1 MTEHDNVD
9 VAMARAGDPSPAQ
22 TEPEPALP
30 RSAPSSHRGQRPR
43 HMVFMCLK
51 CTSVAHAPQ
60 RGRTKENKGTK
71 YFFLCASR
79 LRCMCDACAFKA
91 HDVHVP
97 GSLPTVST
105 PHGFYTFVP
114 YSQVPLALA
123 AATPGADIGPA
134 PIVAGIPQGLAV
146 MLRHTAPWSANV
158 LYSVVP
164 SGTLTPVDEVEPAP
178 EWYVVYRGR
187 FVGVMDQY
195 MQAHW
200 AIRSVSNAAHKTYAT
215 QAFALEAFNKVL
227 SWGGVEVPG
236 PHVSRRRF
244 SPYPDIGSDL

>member
-30 RSAPSSHRGQRPR
+30 RSAPSS
-43 HMVFMCLK
+43 
-51 CTSVAHAPQ
+51 
-60 RGRTKENKGTK
+60 
-71 YFFLCASR
+71 
-79 LRCMCDACAFKA
+79 
-91 HDVHVP
+91 
-97 GSLPTVST
+97 T
-105 PHGFYTFVP
+105 PH
-114 YSQVPLALA
+114 
-123 AATPGADIGPA
+123 
-134 PIVAGIPQGLAV
+134 GIPQGLAV

-200 AIRSVSNAAHKTYAT
+200 AIWSVSNAAHKTYAT

-227 SWGGVEVPG
+227 SWGGVEVLFLPAVFLCFTLEPLDPQPKLRLWDDELG
-236 PHVSRRRF
+236 PFAARTTCFPAGDLVPIRILVVISDHR
-244 SPYPDIGSDL
+244 DI